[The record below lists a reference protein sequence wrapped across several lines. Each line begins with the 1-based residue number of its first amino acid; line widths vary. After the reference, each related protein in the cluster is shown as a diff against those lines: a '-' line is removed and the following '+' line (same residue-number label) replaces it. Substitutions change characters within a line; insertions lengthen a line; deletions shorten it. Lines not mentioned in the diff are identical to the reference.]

1 MDLVVANYNNGRF
14 LQALVD
20 SVRAQTLDDWHL
32 YIVDDCSTDD
42 SAAYFVP
49 FAEDDRITVIQLT
62 QNGGATHA
70 FKVGIEAGQADLIGL
85 IGADDA
91 LEPRAVERM
100 SVPFENDPELACA
113 YSECMDC
120 DANLKPLS
128 KRDHAQPL
136 DPNQSVFEQL
146 YSIFNFIVFSR
157 AAYEQTDGL
166 DGSLR
171 RAMDHD
177 LILRLEEVGTFA
189 FVPEVLYRY
198 RTHDGGIS
206 QGGNWMLA
214 ELYSLLARINAYE
227 RRKKKPIS
235 ADAFRAL
242 QLKFHRR
249 SLFLQT
255 RLTDESL
262 TQHALAAIRLQPLV
276 IFQRGFLRDCL
287 KIARARHA
295 AHD

>member
-14 LQALVD
+14 LPELVE
-20 SVRAQTLDDWHL
+20 SVRAQTHHDWHL
-32 YIVDDCSTDD
+32 YIVDDCSTDN
-42 SAAYFVP
+42 SADYFAP
-49 FAEDDRITVIQLT
+49 YAEDDRITVIQLA

-70 FKVGIEAGQADLIGL
+70 FKVGIEAGQSDLIGM

-91 LEPRAVERM
+91 LEPHAVERM
-100 SVPFENDPELACA
+100 RAPFAADLLLACA
-113 YSECMDC
+113 YSECINC
-120 DANLKPLS
+120 DATMKPLS
-128 KRDHAQPL
+128 KRDHAKPL
-136 DPNQSVFEQL
+136 DPNKSVFEQL
-146 YSIFNFIVFSR
+146 YSIFNFIVFRR
-157 AAYEQTDGL
+157 AAYERTDGL

-189 FVPEVLYRY
+189 FVPEILYRY
-198 RTHDGGIS
+198 RTHEGGIS

-227 RRKKKPIS
+227 RRQKKPIS
-235 ADAFRAL
+235 VNAFRAL

-249 SLFLQT
+249 SLFLQA

-262 TQHALAAIRLQPLV
+262 TQHALSAFRLQPLV

-287 KIARARHA
+287 KA
-295 AHD
+295 ACSKTRRS

>member
-14 LQALVD
+14 LPALVD
-20 SVRAQTLDDWHL
+20 SVRAQTHHDWHL

-42 SAAYFVP
+42 SAAYFAP
-49 FAEDDRITVIQLT
+49 FADDDRITVIQLT
-62 QNGGATHA
+62 HNGGATHA
-70 FKVGIEAGQADLIGL
+70 FKVGIEAGQSDLIGL

-91 LEPRAVERM
+91 LEPFALERM
-100 SVPFENDPELACA
+100 RVPFDNDTKLACA

-128 KRDHAQPL
+128 KRDHAKPL
-136 DPNQSVFEQL
+136 NPDKSVFEQL

-157 AAYEQTDGL
+157 AAYARTDGL

-198 RTHDGGIS
+198 RTHDSGIS

-227 RRKKKPIS
+227 RREKKPIS
-235 ADAFRAL
+235 TSAFKAL
-242 QLKFHRR
+242 KLRFHRR

-262 TQHALAAIRLQPLV
+262 TQHALSAFRLQPLV
-276 IFQRGFLRDCL
+276 IFQRGFLRDSL
-287 KIARARHA
+287 KA
-295 AHD
+295 AYSKTRRS